1 MSSDYAYGEEDPEH
15 PLKTTPGKE
24 FNSII
29 QEVYDLST

>member
-15 PLKTTPGKE
+15 PLKTTPGKG